1 MHSFTSR
8 FQDGPDSLSIK
19 EIPKWREAL
28 VNDSA
33 RSRIEDITP
42 LGDELDESALHG
54 ISGGAPRLIAMTQVD
69 PPGYCAM
76 D

>member
-1 MHSFTSR
+1 MN
-8 FQDGPDSLSIK
+8 DGT
-19 EIPKWREAL
+19 
-28 VNDSA
+28 

-42 LGDELDESALHG
+42 LGEELDESALHG
-54 ISGGAPRLIAMTQVD
+54 INGGRPRLIALTQVD